1 LVLYVTASAP
11 QQSPLKLISSR
22 AATDAEL
29 CRDFLNGNAQ
39 AFGELVRRHQDLVLR
54 LVRRYSR
61 DNDGAL
67 ELAQKA
73 YLQAFEAARR
83 ALPRLSAA
91 ANAEG
96 EVPFKAWLIRIA
108 INLGKNHLRDA
119 RRWHNVPVEAID
131 SERRLEATA
140 DKALERAQIE
150 AFTRDA
156 VVELPRRQREVFT
169 LRVDG
174 GLPFAEVAVGPR
186 HHRGQRQEP
195 FSLRSE
201 APAAAGA
208 RAHGKRSRVMTCD
221 EVELLLVTGEA
232 LTAEAKEH
240 LGTCEKCSEFQRD
253 AVQVIQDAAL
263 PPLSVLEKGALQG
276 LAPRVHHAWK
286 QKERRG
292 SAVRRFMGLAVA
304 ACMGAA
310 VASSVLVSRL
320 PKQASITHQAIS
332 SDEGT
337 EWPVTGFEL
346 PASAPDDELDFE
358 VAWPTSD
365 TN

>member
-1 LVLYVTASAP
+1 
-11 QQSPLKLISSR
+11 LKLISSR
-22 AATDAEL
+22 VATDAEL
-29 CRDFLNGNAQ
+29 CRDFLDGNAQ

-73 YLQAFEAARR
+73 YLQAFEASRR

-91 ANAEG
+91 ANAQG

-156 VVELPRRQREVFT
+156 VIQLPRRQREVFT

-174 GLPFAEVAVGPR
+174 GLPFAEVA
-186 HHRGQRQEP
+186 
-195 FSLRSE
+195 
-201 APAAAGA
+201 
-208 RAHGKRSRVMTCD
+208 
-221 EVELLLVTGEA
+221 
-232 LTAEAKEH
+232 
-240 LGTCEKCSEFQRD
+240 
-253 AVQVIQDAAL
+253 AAL
-263 PPLSVLEKGALQG
+263 DITEANAKSHFHYAVKRLQQ
-276 LAPRVHHAWK
+276 LVH
-286 QKERRG
+286 ERMGRG
-292 SAVRRFMGLAVA
+292 V
-304 ACMGAA
+304 
-310 VASSVLVSRL
+310 VS
-320 PKQASITHQAIS
+320 
-332 SDEGT
+332 
-337 EWPVTGFEL
+337 
-346 PASAPDDELDFE
+346 
-358 VAWPTSD
+358 
-365 TN
+365 